1 MRIITHIIVSL
12 FLVLAIAYTTMRT
25 VESEKISQIKDRISV
40 ILPSIKYMS
49 IREGNQS
56 LTRNKSEIFLCTKDK
71 EGSYYPMNMLIHVT
85 LHEIAH
91 VLCSKF
97 DTTSL
102 HSKEFYLIYNKLAA
116 KAHEEGIYN
125 KNIPK
130 VKDYCK
136 HNK

>member
-25 VESEKISQIKDRISV
+25 AESVKISQIKDRISV

-49 IREGNQS
+49 IKEGNQS

-71 EGSYYPMNMLIHVT
+71 EGSYYSMNMLIHVT
-85 LHEIAH
+85 LHEISH

-97 DTTSL
+97 DTTSS
-102 HSKEFYLIYNKLAA
+102 HSKEFYSIYNKLAA